1 MKTKKQ
7 IRKNQLETRY
17 NFARQVRVL
26 REAAGLSV
34 KELSQQINMP
44 ESFLQKLELGQV
56 ENIGTIFAVA
66 RFFDKKVAINFIQK
80 KIPSPQGKGTFSIID
95 KAIIE

>member
-66 RFFDKKVAINFIQK
+66 RFFDKKVAINFI
-80 KIPSPQGKGTFSIID
+80 
-95 KAIIE
+95 

>member
-7 IRKNQLETRY
+7 IRKNQLKTRY

-66 RFFDKKVAINFIQK
+66 RFFDKKVAINFI
-80 KIPSPQGKGTFSIID
+80 
-95 KAIIE
+95 

>member
-34 KELSQQINMP
+34 KELSQQMNMP

-66 RFFDKKVAINFIQK
+66 QFFDKKVAINFI
-80 KIPSPQGKGTFSIID
+80 
-95 KAIIE
+95 